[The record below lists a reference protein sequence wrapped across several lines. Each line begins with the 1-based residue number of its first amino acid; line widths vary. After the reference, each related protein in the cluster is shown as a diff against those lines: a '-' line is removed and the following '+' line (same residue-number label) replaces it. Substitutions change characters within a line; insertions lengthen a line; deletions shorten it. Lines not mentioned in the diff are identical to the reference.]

1 MKTTIF
7 TGSGVALVTPMHSD
21 GSVNYEELG
30 RILEFQIGNG
40 TDAIITCGT
49 TGESAVLDHK
59 EHCEVI
65 SYTVEKVAGR
75 CPVIAGT
82 GSNDTKYAVELTKT
96 AKQLGVDAILSVTPY
111 YNKASQNGLI
121 KHFNLIADSVDIPII
136 LYNVPSRTGCRI
148 QLDTYKQLAKHP
160 NIVATK
166 EATEDV
172 GLAAQILAE
181 CGDELDVYSGCD
193 DLTVPLMSLGVK
205 GVISVFANI
214 MPKESHQI
222 CEYMLNGETAKAA
235 ELHLK
240 YLKLMN
246 ALFCDVNPIPVK
258 EAMNII
264 GFKCGECRLPLCSM
278 TEDKVKTLRE
288 VMIDCG
294 AVK

>member
-30 RILEFQIGNG
+30 RILEFQISNG

-96 AKQLGVDAILSVTPY
+96 AKQLGVDAVLSVTPY

-121 KHFNLIADSVDIPII
+121 KHFTLIADSADIPMI

-148 QLDTYKQLAKHP
+148 QLDTYKQLAKHQ

-172 GLAAQILAE
+172 GFAAQILAE

-205 GVISVFANI
+205 GVISVFANV

-222 CEYMLNGETAKAA
+222 CEYMLKGETAKAA
-235 ELHLK
+235 QLHLK

-264 GFKCGECRLPLCSM
+264 GFDCGECRLPLCSM
-278 TEDKVKTLRE
+278 TEDKIKALRE
-288 VMIDCG
+288 VLISCG
-294 AVK
+294 AVE

>member
-30 RILEFQIGNG
+30 RILEFQISNG

-82 GSNDTKYAVELTKT
+82 GSNDTRYAVELTKT
-96 AKQLGVDAILSVTPY
+96 AKQLGVDAVLSVTPY

-121 KHFNLIADSVDIPII
+121 KHFTLIADSADIPMI

-148 QLDTYKQLAKHP
+148 QLDTYKQLAKHQ

-172 GLAAQILAE
+172 GFAAQILAE

-205 GVISVFANI
+205 GVISVFANV

-222 CEYMLNGETAKAA
+222 CEYMLKGETAKAA
-235 ELHLK
+235 QLHLK

-264 GFKCGECRLPLCSM
+264 GFDCGECRLPLCSM
-278 TEDKVKTLRE
+278 TEDKIKALRE
-288 VMIDCG
+288 VLISCG

>member
-30 RILEFQIGNG
+30 RILEFQISNG

-96 AKQLGVDAILSVTPY
+96 AKQLGVDAVLSVTPY

-121 KHFNLIADSVDIPII
+121 KHFTLIADSADIPMI

-148 QLDTYKQLAKHP
+148 QLDTYKQLAKHQ

-172 GLAAQILAE
+172 GFAAQILAE

-205 GVISVFANI
+205 GVISVFANV

-222 CEYMLNGETAKAA
+222 CEYMLKVETAKAA
-235 ELHLK
+235 QLHLK

-264 GFKCGECRLPLCSM
+264 GFDCGECRLPLCSM
-278 TEDKVKTLRE
+278 TEDKIKALRE
-288 VMIDCG
+288 VLISCG

>member
-30 RILEFQIGNG
+30 RILEFQISNG

-96 AKQLGVDAILSVTPY
+96 AKQLGVDAVLSVTPY

-121 KHFNLIADSVDIPII
+121 KHFTLIADSADIPMI

-148 QLDTYKQLAKHP
+148 QLDTYKQLAKHQ

-172 GLAAQILAE
+172 GLQLRFLRSA
-181 CGDELDVYSGCD
+181 V
-193 DLTVPLMSLGVK
+193 MSLMF
-205 GVISVFANI
+205 I
-214 MPKESHQI
+214 
-222 CEYMLNGETAKAA
+222 
-235 ELHLK
+235 
-240 YLKLMN
+240 
-246 ALFCDVNPIPVK
+246 
-258 EAMNII
+258 
-264 GFKCGECRLPLCSM
+264 R
-278 TEDKVKTLRE
+278 
-288 VMIDCG
+288 
-294 AVK
+294 AVTT

>member
-30 RILEFQIGNG
+30 RILEFQISNG

-96 AKQLGVDAILSVTPY
+96 AKQLGVDAVLSVTPY

-121 KHFNLIADSVDIPII
+121 KHFTLIADSADIPMI

-148 QLDTYKQLAKHP
+148 QLDTYKQLAKHQ

-172 GLAAQILAE
+172 GFAAQILAE

-205 GVISVFANI
+205 GVISVFANV

-222 CEYMLNGETAKAA
+222 CEYMLKGETAKAA
-235 ELHLK
+235 QLHLK

-264 GFKCGECRLPLCSM
+264 GFDCGECRLPLCSM
-278 TEDKVKTLRE
+278 TEDKIKALRE
-288 VMIDCG
+288 VLISCG